1 MTSAAPLTN
10 ETLLRV
16 WEVGARQ
23 HPIDRALTILAAS
36 HQNVPPD
43 RLAALTVGHRDAA
56 LLDLRAATF
65 GPMLRGFVACPA
77 CGERLELAL
86 DAPGIR
92 AAAYPAPGEPMEQP
106 AGAFVVDGWTIR
118 YRLPDS
124 RDLAAIAAEP
134 EAASGR
140 VELIRR
146 CVLAAER
153 DGAAAQPADLP
164 EAVVRELAQRMA
176 EHDPQA
182 EILLDLGCPA
192 CERRWQAPF
201 DIVSFFWEEI
211 AAAARRLLRDV
222 HALARAYGWRE
233 ADVLA
238 MSAWRRQAYLELV
251 DG

>member
-1 MTSAAPLTN
+1 MTGPAPLTG
-10 ETLLRV
+10 EALLRV

-36 HQNVPPD
+36 HQDVPPD

-86 DAPGIR
+86 AAPEIR
-92 AAAYPAPGEPMEQP
+92 LAAYPAPGEPVAQP
-106 AGAFVVDGWTIR
+106 AGAFEIDGWTIR
-118 YRLPDS
+118 YWLPTS
-124 RDLAAIAAEP
+124 RDLAAIAAP
-134 EAASGR
+134 DAASGR
-140 VELIRR
+140 ADLLRR
-146 CVLAAER
+146 CLLAVER
-153 DGAAAQPADLP
+153 DGVAAEPADLP
-164 EAVVRELAQRMA
+164 EPVVRELAQQMA
-176 EHDPQA
+176 ERDPQA

-201 DIVSFFWEEI
+201 DIVAFFWEEI

-222 HALARAYGWRE
+222 HTLARAYGWRE
-233 ADVLA
+233 ADLLA
-238 MSAWRRQAYLELV
+238 MSARRRQSYLELV

>member
-1 MTSAAPLTN
+1 MVGPAPLTG
-10 ETLLRV
+10 EALLRV

-77 CGERLELAL
+77 CSERLDVAL
-86 DAPGIR
+86 EAPEIR
-92 AAAYPAPGEPMEQP
+92 SPAYPALSEPVEQP
-106 AGAFVVDGWTIR
+106 AGAFEIDGWAIH

-124 RDLAAIAAEP
+124 RDLAAIAAAP
-134 EAASGR
+134 DAASGR
-140 VELIRR
+140 AELLRR
-146 CVLAAER
+146 CLLAAER
-153 DGAAAQPADLP
+153 DGVAAQPADLP

-176 EHDPQA
+176 ERDPQA

-201 DIVSFFWEEI
+201 DIVLFFWEEI
-211 AAAARRLLRDV
+211 TAAARRLLRDV

-233 ADVLA
+233 TDVLA
-238 MSAWRRQAYLELV
+238 MSPRRRQAYLELV